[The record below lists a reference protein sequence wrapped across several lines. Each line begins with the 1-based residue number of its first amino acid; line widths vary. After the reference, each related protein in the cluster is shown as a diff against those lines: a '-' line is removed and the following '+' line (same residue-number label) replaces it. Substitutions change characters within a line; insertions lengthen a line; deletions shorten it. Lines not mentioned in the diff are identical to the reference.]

1 MATVTPDAHGN
12 PTAGPPDAIARCDRA
27 LDRLLRLRTD
37 VVPAASSLVRDAP
50 DVPMAQALWAYLML
64 SSTDAADVAAAR
76 RSVDALG
83 ALAGRW
89 GPREGGHHRALEA
102 WAAGDWRRAAAMLDD
117 LLIEWPTDLLALMM
131 GHQLDFYVGD
141 AANLRDR
148 VGRSLGAVDPDHP
161 HRGLVEGMYAF
172 GLEESG
178 HYEQAEQHGLAAV
191 DRNLDDVWAIHA
203 VAHAHEMRGDVSAG
217 LAFLDRQAAGWHEG
231 NLFTVHLAW
240 HRALFLLDAGRV
252 DDVLATYGT
261 WAYSAEA
268 PAAPLQLLDA
278 SALLWRLLLD
288 GVDVGDRFARLA
300 DAWAL
305 ALARAGGP
313 AAAEASW
320 YPFNDAHAVMAFAG
334 AGRRGEA
341 RAVVARLEADAAA
354 AGGELGPGP
363 GPGPA
368 PDRATMAAQAGLPAA
383 RATLAFVE
391 GRHEDVV
398 ADLLPARRTL
408 HHFGGSHA
416 QRDAWERT
424 LLGSALASGRLG
436 LARALISERLA
447 ARPASGY
454 AAQRQAE
461 LADLA
466 GRA

>member
-1 MATVTPDAHGN
+1 MTPDAHGN
-12 PTAGPPDAIARCDRA
+12 PTAGPPDAVARYDHA

-37 VVPAASSLVRDAP
+37 VVPAASTLVRDAP
-50 DVPMAQALWAYLML
+50 EVPMAQALWAYLML
-64 SSTDAADVAAAR
+64 SSTDAADVPAAR
-76 RSVDALG
+76 ESVDALG
-83 ALAGRW
+83 ALAGHW

-102 WAAGDWRRAAAMLDD
+102 WAAGDWRRAAAVLDD
-117 LLIEWPTDLLALMM
+117 LLIEWPADLLALMM

-161 HRGLVEGMYAF
+161 HHGLAQGMYAF

-191 DRNLDDVWAIHA
+191 GRNPDDVWAIHA
-203 VAHAHEMRGDVSAG
+203 VAHTHEMRGDVAG
-217 LAFLDRQAAGWHEG
+217 GVAFLDDQAAGWHDG

-252 DDVLATYGT
+252 DDVLATYDT
-261 WAYSAEA
+261 WAYSAEV
-268 PAAPLQLLDA
+268 PAAPLQLVDA

-288 GVDVGDRFARLA
+288 GVDTADRFAGLA

-313 AAAEASW
+313 GATEASW
-320 YPFNDAHAVMAFAG
+320 YPFNDAHAVMALAG
-334 AGRRGEA
+334 AGRLGEA
-341 RAVVARLEADAAA
+341 RAVVVRLEADAAGA
-354 AGGELGPGP
+354 AGGAGAGPGP
-363 GPGPA
+363 G
-368 PDRATMAAQAGLPAA
+368 PDRATMAADAGLPAA

-391 GRHEDVV
+391 DRHEDVV

-408 HHFGGSHA
+408 HRFGGSHA

-424 LLGSALASGRLG
+424 LLESALASGRVG
-436 LARALISERLA
+436 LARALLSERLA
-447 ARPASGY
+447 TRPASGY
-454 AAQRQAE
+454 AAQRQA
-461 LADLA
+461 DLA
-466 GRA
+466 GRT